1 MKKEVIIVCDGVD
14 GVLCFLGG
22 AHVIFYCSLSSCAT
36 SYCAVPPDDHILL
49 SLRSAT
55 SSSFRSSSVYHLH
68 LALVYSRIAVSVRYR
83 LADGMAA

>member
-1 MKKEVIIVCDGVD
+1 MSFSI
-14 GVLCFLGG
+14 
-22 AHVIFYCSLSSCAT
+22 CSLSSCAT

-68 LALVYSRIAVSVRYR
+68 LALVYSRIAVSVRYSENR
-83 LADGMAA
+83 HGWPMEWLREVRPLWLCL